1 MVDAMMQGEMPE
13 VNETESGDNG
23 LEPVPS
29 CLLEPAAVTERYLAE
44 ALIGS
49 GHYAGDRLKRASH
62 APPPA
67 VATAP
72 SGIAGVAMDA
82 ILQMRGIAKELP
94 GVKALDEVNMA
105 VRRCEILHDGRPMAF
120 RAIRDGKAPGI
131 VITHG
136 ELAPVRR
143 MSVAESILPGKGI
156 ARRGV
161 IDRRKTNRHPAD
173 LPAQAGLRG
182 GPQTKA
188 GGPGMGGRQPIGIA
202 KALSQKVDPLILD
215 ELIGTER
222 AAARGFRQDGP
233 AMIVGTPDL
242 ARLHES
248 PLLAAGAQPCHK
260 NGTAPVPE
268 SLAAARLDSP
278 EDP

>member
-13 VNETESGDNG
+13 VNETESLEPAPSCP
-23 LEPVPS
+23 LEPV
-29 CLLEPAAVTERYLAE
+29 AVTERYLAE

-105 VRRCEILHDGRPMAF
+105 VRRCEILHDGRPTAF

-143 MSVAESILPGKGI
+143 MSVAENILPGKGI

-182 GPQTKA
+182 ARKPRPAARAWA
-188 GGPGMGGRQPIGIA
+188 GGSRSG
-202 KALSQKVDPLILD
+202 
-215 ELIGTER
+215 
-222 AAARGFRQDGP
+222 
-233 AMIVGTPDL
+233 
-242 ARLHES
+242 S
-248 PLLAAGAQPCHK
+248 PRRCRK
-260 NGTAPVPE
+260 RST
-268 SLAAARLDSP
+268 R
-278 EDP
+278 